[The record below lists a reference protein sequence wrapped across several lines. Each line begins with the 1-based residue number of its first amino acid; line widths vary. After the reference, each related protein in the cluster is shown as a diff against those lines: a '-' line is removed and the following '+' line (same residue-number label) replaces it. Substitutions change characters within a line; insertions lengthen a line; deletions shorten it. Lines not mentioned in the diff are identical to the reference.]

1 MTTENNLISTSAL
14 IDTVA
19 EATGQTKTSTKATVD
34 ALLQAITDGVVGGS
48 EVRLNGVGT
57 ISSADTTE
65 RQGIN
70 LQTKAQVT
78 YPASK
83 RVAFKAS
90 KTLKDLVKATVA

>member
-19 EATGQTKTSTKATVD
+19 EATGQTKTATKAIVD

-57 ISSADTTE
+57 LSSQETSE
-65 RQGIN
+65 RNGVN
-70 LQTKAQVT
+70 LQTKEAVT

-83 RVAFKAS
+83 RVAFKTS